1 MLRERQVLAHS
12 CPTLEATLGAALAEL
27 LRVVTDMRPDVGH
40 SRPWVFIQ
48 NQAAMWS
55 LPSA

>member
-27 LRVVTDMRPDVGH
+27 LRVVTDKRPDVGH
-40 SRPWVFIQ
+40 CGRWP
-48 NQAAMWS
+48 NA
-55 LPSA
+55 LN